1 MQIMRGPDRCAKT
14 RLRGP
19 DSPGAGTAM
28 ARMRPVHSLNR
39 PHRLQAWFAIA
50 ILLLGMLAPSISAA
64 VSHLKS
70 DYRWQE
76 ICRSAA
82 SPQAAGDTQQQG
94 PGEALDMLLSGHCA
108 MCHLHHADLAPPPA
122 PAPVLLI
129 EGLDFVMPE
138 RFYSAP
144 HTAHA
149 WRAAPARA
157 PPLKA

>member
-1 MQIMRGPDRCAKT
+1 MI
-14 RLRGP
+14 
-19 DSPGAGTAM
+19 SPK
-28 ARMRPVHSLNR
+28 R

-50 ILLLGMLAPSISAA
+50 TLLLGMLAPSISAA
-64 VSHLKS
+64 VSHLRG

-82 SPQAAGDTQQQG
+82 SPQAGGAQQQ
-94 PGEALDMLLSGHCA
+94 GEALDMLLSGHCA

-122 PAPVLLI
+122 AAPVLQL
-129 EGLDFVMPE
+129 EGLDFAMPE

-157 PPLKA
+157 PPLNI